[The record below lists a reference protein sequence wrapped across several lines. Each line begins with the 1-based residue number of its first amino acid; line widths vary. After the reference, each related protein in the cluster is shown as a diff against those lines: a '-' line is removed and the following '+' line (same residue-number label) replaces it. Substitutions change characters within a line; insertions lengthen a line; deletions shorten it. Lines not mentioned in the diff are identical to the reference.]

1 MSMPPDQGIWFHNH
15 QCFSPA
21 VDPTRQQYQQL
32 PVARLHLRTP
42 YLAFQHDQLLTEEY
56 VFCDQLTFA
65 ARQIHEGTCYL
76 GCFGGLRPALEPHF
90 KPGQALLDDL
100 TEFVLHVFDD
110 QLLIDF
116 RGTGL
121 AHCSLIRRGI
131 LPHFPHGLVF

>member
-1 MSMPPDQGIWFHNH
+1 MSMPPYQGIWFHDH
-15 QCFSPA
+15 QCLSPA
-21 VDPTRQQYQQL
+21 LDPTRQQYQQL
-32 PVARLHLRTP
+32 PIARLQPWTCALS
-42 YLAFQHDQLLTEEY
+42 FQHDQLLTEEY

-65 ARQIHEGTCYL
+65 ARQIREGTRYL
-76 GCFGGLRPALEPHF
+76 VCFGRLRPALEPHF

-116 RGTGL
+116 RGTRL
-121 AHCSLIRRGI
+121 AHCSLIGRGI